1 MIKLAAIVLVV
12 LLAGFLVFAATRP
25 DAFRVE
31 RSASI
36 KAPPEKVFAFI
47 NDFHLW
53 TSWSP
58 WENIDPALKRTY
70 SGAGAGKGAVYAWEG
85 NGKVGTGRM
94 EILDS
99 LPGSKITIK
108 LDFLKPFEGH
118 NVAEFA
124 FDRKGEVTTVS
135 WAMFG
140 PSPYMSK
147 VMGLVIDMDRMI
159 GGQFEAGLANL
170 KSISEK

>member
-1 MIKLAAIVLVV
+1 MIKLVVIVLVV
-12 LLAGFLVFAATRP
+12 LLGGFLLFAATRP

-31 RSASI
+31 RSAAI
-36 KAPPEKVFAFI
+36 KASPEKVFAFI
-47 NDFHLW
+47 NDFRLW
-53 TSWSP
+53 SSWSP

-70 SGAGAGKGAVYAWEG
+70 SGAAAGKGAVYAWEG
-85 NGKVGTGRM
+85 NSKVGSGRM

-99 LPGSKITIK
+99 LPGSKLVIK
-108 LDFLKPFEGH
+108 LDFFKPFEGH
-118 NVAEFA
+118 NTAEFT
-124 FDRKGEVTTVS
+124 FERKAETTTVS

-170 KSISEK
+170 KSIAEK